1 MPSRRAFLKGLLGA
15 TLAGLSAVFYSLRI
29 EPGWRLRV
37 RTWRVKSPAWGA
49 NRPLRLVML
58 ADLHVGIPNMGP
70 DRVAEIV
77 DLANR
82 QGGDIILLM
91 GDYRA
96 THSYQSR
103 RVELAE
109 VAPLLAGLRA
119 PLGVHAI
126 LGNHDWRD
134 DYEAFARKT
143 GTVRAGRALE
153 AVGIPVLQNR
163 SVRILAP
170 GGDFWLAGL
179 DSQAGF
185 SYEFVPEVPG
195 ADDLPGTLAQI
206 TDDAPAILLAHE
218 PDIFAKVPD
227 RFALTLSGHTH
238 RGQICLFGW
247 APMVPSAFGQRYLY
261 GLIEE
266 AGRWLVVSGGLGCS
280 GIPVRFGS
288 PPEITVVDLSA

>member
-1 MPSRRAFLKGLLGA
+1 MPSRRAFLQGLLWAIG
-15 TLAGLSAVFYSLRI
+15 AGLSAAFYGLRI

-37 RTWRVKSPAWGA
+37 QTWQIKSPAWGP
-49 NRPLRLVML
+49 NQPLRIVMV

-96 THSYQSR
+96 THRYQAR

-109 VAPLLAGLRA
+109 VAPILTRLQA

-134 DYEAFARKT
+134 DYEAFARKS

-163 SVRILAP
+163 SVRISAP

-185 SYEFVPEVPG
+185 SYDFVPDVPG
-195 ADDLPGTLAQI
+195 ADDLTGTLAQI
-206 TDDAPAILLAHE
+206 TDEAPAILLAHE

-247 APMVPSAFGQRYLY
+247 APVVPSAYGRRYAY
-261 GLIEE
+261 GHVVEE
-266 AGRWLVVSGGLGCS
+266 GKHLVVSGGLGCS
-280 GIPVRFGS
+280 GVPIRFGS
-288 PPEITVVDLSA
+288 PPEITVVDLS